1 MIAIVLLSLLIFKI
15 PADTGERI
23 GYAVTILLTMGVY
36 LIVIS
41 QDLPRK
47 ADKAPL
53 VGVLYVTLFYVMV
66 LGCVSGVLTAG
77 IAFKITPPPEWL
89 SLFVIRVTRK
99 SSKKIGAL
107 KASLRR
113 QPIPEEN
120 SADEELKTISDN
132 LETLEIGAKEKT
144 DEDNI
149 VSEREVKKV
158 RARLPTLRRR
168 TSIQERSGLQEF
180 TQIQIDHQKQWQEI
194 AYCLDRIFFWLYL
207 VMVVV
212 ASCAVL
218 LGLAIES
225 GILSQK

>member
-23 GYAVTILLTMGVY
+23 GFAVTILLTMGVY

-66 LGCVSGVLTAG
+66 LGCVSGVVTAG
-77 IAFKITPPPEWL
+77 IAFKITPPPKWL
-89 SLFVIRVTRK
+89 SLLVIRLTKK
-99 SSKKIGAL
+99 SSKRIGAL
-107 KASLRR
+107 KASLRKL
-113 QPIPEEN
+113 PIPEEN
-120 SADEELKTISDN
+120 SADEELRTIS
-132 LETLEIGAKEKT
+132 EVSEIEMKATNDK
-144 DEDNI
+144 DNI
-149 VSEREVKKV
+149 ISEREADKV
-158 RARLPTLRRR
+158 QTRPPTLR
-168 TSIQERSGLQEF
+168 QRSTFQKRSMLQEF
-180 TQIQIDHQKQWQEI
+180 TQIQIDNQKQWQEI

-207 VMVVV
+207 GMVVV

-225 GILSQK
+225 GILSKN